1 MQQKWS
7 PRLTKKQLEERRLKA
22 TELFENGHNQNQT
35 AIILGV
41 NRCSTCR
48 WYKRWKE
55 EGNNALK
62 IQKGVVSRKK
72 LNKKQIKKLEHIL
85 KSGATEY
92 RYDTDLWTLKRIADV
107 IMKEFGIYY
116 HPASLSRTLR
126 MLGYTCQKPTRI
138 AINRNEKERQMW
150 LKDVWE
156 NDKKK

>member
-22 TELFENGHNQNQT
+22 AELFEEGYNQNQ
-35 AIILGV
+35 AAVALGV

-55 EGNNALK
+55 EGGNALK

-72 LNKKQIKKLEHIL
+72 LNKDQIKELDHIL
-85 KSGATEY
+85 VSGASEY
-92 RYDTDLWTLKRIADV
+92 GYDTDLWTLNRIADV

-116 HPASLSRTLR
+116 HPGSLSRTMK

-138 AINRNEKERQMW
+138 AVNRDDRERQMW
-150 LKDVWE
+150 LKEVWE
-156 NDKKK
+156 KDKKK